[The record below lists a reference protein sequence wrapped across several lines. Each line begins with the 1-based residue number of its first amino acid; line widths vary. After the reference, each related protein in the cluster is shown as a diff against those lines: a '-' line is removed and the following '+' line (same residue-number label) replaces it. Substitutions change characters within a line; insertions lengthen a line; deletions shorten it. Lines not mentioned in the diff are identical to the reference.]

1 MTCLWC
7 KKHLKLIRC
16 NFAHVLLCMALICN
30 HKETMSMGSNGNDY
44 TKKKKKISNNM
55 AASPVKWD
63 ALPVTL
69 GSLRRG
75 SVVMVVS
82 RRDGSGFALVLTLLM
97 PITRTRF
104 ITSTKVS
111 LMDLRQHV
119 DDLNSG
125 GL

>member
-1 MTCLWC
+1 
-7 KKHLKLIRC
+7 
-16 NFAHVLLCMALICN
+16 
-30 HKETMSMGSNGNDY
+30 
-44 TKKKKKISNNM
+44 M

-69 GSLRRG
+69 GSLRFG
-75 SVVMVVS
+75 SVVVVVS
-82 RRDGSGFALVLTLLM
+82 RRDGSGFALVLALLM

-111 LMDLRQHV
+111 LKDRQH
-119 DDLNSG
+119 DLSSG